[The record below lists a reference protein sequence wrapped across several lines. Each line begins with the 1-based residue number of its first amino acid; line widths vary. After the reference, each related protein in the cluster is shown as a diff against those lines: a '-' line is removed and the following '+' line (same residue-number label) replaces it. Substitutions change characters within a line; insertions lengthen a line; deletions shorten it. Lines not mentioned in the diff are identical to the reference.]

1 MCEAR
6 AGWCPVWCDGGDRVW
21 PWAPRAFHM
30 ASFISQDTVRV
41 PENQAKTIV
50 TNGARGDGIY
60 SGAFSEGF
68 PNIAWGDLFSNLSPR
83 PKHSV
88 MSASLLKVSLSC
100 FQQASQRITD
110 SGFGL
115 SLKEWSESRLYR
127 KLSCAS
133 LHQGLNQINLCWVG
147 AAFMD
152 QQMPRILLQ
161 SSPQD
166 QGTSSQRY
174 EQCWR

>member
-83 PKHSV
+83 PKHS
-88 MSASLLKVSLSC
+88 
-100 FQQASQRITD
+100 
-110 SGFGL
+110 
-115 SLKEWSESRLYR
+115 E
-127 KLSCAS
+127 
-133 LHQGLNQINLCWVG
+133 LC
-147 AAFMD
+147 
-152 QQMPRILLQ
+152 QPLC
-161 SSPQD
+161 SKCP
-166 QGTSSQRY
+166 
-174 EQCWR
+174 